1 MSSLKETVLLIDGHS
16 LAFRAFYALPELTAP
31 DGTPTNMLHGFLSM
45 LLKTQSTWNPDA
57 TIIVFDAPTETFR
70 HVIYPDYKKGRK
82 PTPEAYKTQI
92 PILQELLKLMGYPLV
107 IRDGVEADDVIA
119 SIACR
124 AASEGDAALILS
136 SDKDLF
142 QVLREGVRFVRPI
155 KGISAF
161 QTYDET
167 SFHDEYGFAPSSM
180 PDYLA
185 LLGDSI
191 DNVPGVPGIGEKNG
205 RRLISEYETL
215 ENLYEHLE
223 SLKPAVR
230 TKLAENRER
239 AYSSRDLIRLRCG
252 LSVEKGDLSAENANP
267 SEAEKFCQRLG
278 LQKIVGQLRGKGAPA
293 AVEAIVEE
301 APVAFGPDEEASLE
315 ELLREDS
322 LAVVSN
328 CLSSREGEAKAV
340 LVSSRDG
347 RTWRGEALPPILAE
361 WTPGRFIVTD
371 DYKNILS
378 HFGGTLRAPDDVFD
392 LKTAHYLL
400 HPDLASHE
408 YHAVVSSADLPAS
421 AGGAPWAL
429 LDRLSAGL
437 DGYMGLSDVMKRI
450 DLPLLP
456 VLVDMERY
464 GIRADKEGLI
474 LLGNELEERIASIE
488 KAVRAYAGTEINLN
502 SPKQVA
508 TLLFE
513 TLSLPPLKETKTGL
527 STDVHVLEELA
538 AMTTIDATV
547 PKLLLEHREVT
558 KLLTGFVVPLRCA
571 AESGEGIIHGIFEA
585 ATTGTGRLSS
595 REPNLQNLPA
605 YGQWAAKL
613 KTRLIPHENGRIFV
627 SADYSQIELRVLA
640 HLSGEERLKEAFA
653 AGRDIHTETASLIW
667 NMLPEMVSP
676 ELRRMAKMVNF
687 GILYGMS
694 AFGLASRLGISR
706 PEASKIIER
715 YFSALPRV
723 QGYIEE
729 SVEEAGRRG
738 YTRTY
743 AGRIRPLAEV
753 PAGSRDKGTIKRIAV
768 NSPIQG
774 TAADIARTA
783 MIRFGERF
791 PADGD
796 IRLVLQVHDSLV
808 CECPETNRDLVMSE
822 LVRIM
827 EDAAILSVPLRA
839 EPKSGDTFAAV

>member
-70 HVIYPDYKKGRK
+70 HEIYPDYKKGRK
-82 PTPEAYKTQI
+82 PTPEAYKTQV
-92 PILQELLKLMGYPLV
+92 PLLQELLKMMGFPLV
-107 IRDGVEADDVIA
+107 IRAGVEADDVIA

-124 AASEGDAALILS
+124 SASEGDTALILS

-142 QVLREGVRFVRPI
+142 QVLREGIRFVRPI
-155 KGISAF
+155 KGISSF
-161 QTYDET
+161 QTYDEK
-167 SFHDEYGFAPSSM
+167 SFHEEYGFAPSSM

-191 DNVPGVPGIGEKNG
+191 DNVPGVPGIGEKTG
-205 RRLISEYETL
+205 RQLISEYETL
-215 ENLYEHLE
+215 DNLYDHLE

-230 TKLAENRER
+230 TKLGGNRER
-239 AYSSRDLIRLRCG
+239 AYASRDLIRLRCG
-252 LSVEKGDLSAENANP
+252 LSVEEADLSAEAANLP
-267 SEAEKFCQRLG
+267 EAEKLCRRLG
-278 LQKIVGQLRGKGAPA
+278 LQKIVGQLRGKSIPEA
-293 AVEAIVEE
+293 AENTVEE
-301 APVAFGPDEEASLE
+301 IEVFLGPDEDASLE
-315 ELLREDS
+315 DLLREDS
-322 LAVVSN
+322 LAIVSN
-328 CLSSREGEAKAV
+328 CLSSREGEAKTA

-347 RTWRGEALPPILAE
+347 RTWRGATLPEILAE
-361 WTPGRFIVTD
+361 WMPGRFIVTD
-371 DYKNILS
+371 DYKHILS
-378 HFGGTLRAPDDVFD
+378 HFGDTSRVPSEAFD

-400 HPDLASHE
+400 HPDMSAHDYQAL
-408 YHAVVSSADLPAS
+408 VSSANLPAS
-421 AGGAPWAL
+421 AGGTPWVL
-429 LDRLSAGL
+429 RDRFSSGI
-437 DGYMGLSDVMKRI
+437 DGYRGLSDVMKRI
-450 DLPLLP
+450 DIPLLP

-464 GIRADKEGLI
+464 GIRAEKNGLDV
-474 LLGNELEERIASIE
+474 LGNELEERIASIE
-488 KAVRAYAGTEINLN
+488 KAVRAYAGTAINLN

-558 KLLTGFVVPLRCA
+558 KLLSGFVVPLRSA
-571 AESGEGIIHGIFEA
+571 SESGQGIIHGIFEA

-605 YGQWAAKL
+605 YGPWAAKL
-613 KTRLIPHENGRIFV
+613 KACLIPHEKGRTFV

-738 YTRTY
+738 YTRTF

-774 TAADIARTA
+774 TAADRARTA

-791 PADGD
+791 PADGE
-796 IRLVLQVHDSLV
+796 IRLVLQIHDSLV
-808 CECPETNRDLVMSE
+808 CECPEESTDTVMSE

-827 EDAAILSVPLRA
+827 ENSAALSIPLRA
-839 EPKSGDTFAAV
+839 EPKSGGSFAFV

>member
-1 MSSLKETVLLIDGHS
+1 M
-16 LAFRAFYALPELTAP
+16 
-31 DGTPTNMLHGFLSM
+31 
-45 LLKTQSTWNPDA
+45 
-57 TIIVFDAPTETFR
+57 
-70 HVIYPDYKKGRK
+70 
-82 PTPEAYKTQI
+82 
-92 PILQELLKLMGYPLV
+92 
-107 IRDGVEADDVIA
+107 
-119 SIACR
+119 
-124 AASEGDAALILS
+124 
-136 SDKDLF
+136 
-142 QVLREGVRFVRPI
+142 
-155 KGISAF
+155 
-161 QTYDET
+161 
-167 SFHDEYGFAPSSM
+167 
-180 PDYLA
+180 
-185 LLGDSI
+185 
-191 DNVPGVPGIGEKNG
+191 
-205 RRLISEYETL
+205 
-215 ENLYEHLE
+215 
-223 SLKPAVR
+223 
-230 TKLAENRER
+230 
-239 AYSSRDLIRLRCG
+239 
-252 LSVEKGDLSAENANP
+252 
-267 SEAEKFCQRLG
+267 
-278 LQKIVGQLRGKGAPA
+278 
-293 AVEAIVEE
+293 
-301 APVAFGPDEEASLE
+301 
-315 ELLREDS
+315 
-322 LAVVSN
+322 
-328 CLSSREGEAKAV
+328 
-340 LVSSRDG
+340 
-347 RTWRGEALPPILAE
+347 
-361 WTPGRFIVTD
+361 TD
-371 DYKNILS
+371 DYKHILS
-378 HFGGTLRAPDDVFD
+378 HFGDTSRVPSEAFD

-400 HPDLASHE
+400 HPDMSAHDYQAL
-408 YHAVVSSADLPAS
+408 VSSANLPAS
-421 AGGAPWAL
+421 AGGTPWVL
-429 LDRLSAGL
+429 RDRFSSGI
-437 DGYMGLSDVMKRI
+437 DGYRGLSDVMKRI
-450 DLPLLP
+450 DIPLLP

-464 GIRADKEGLI
+464 GIRAEKNGLDV
-474 LLGNELEERIASIE
+474 LGNELEERIASIE
-488 KAVRAYAGTEINLN
+488 KAVYAYAGTAINLN

-558 KLLTGFVVPLRCA
+558 KLLSGFVVPLRSA
-571 AESGEGIIHGIFEA
+571 SESGQGIIHGIFEA

-605 YGQWAAKL
+605 YGPWAAKL
-613 KTRLIPHENGRIFV
+613 KACLIPHEKGRTFV

-738 YTRTY
+738 YTRTF

-791 PADGD
+791 PADGE
-796 IRLVLQVHDSLV
+796 IRLVLQIHDSLV
-808 CECPETNRDLVMSE
+808 CECPEESTDTVMSE

-827 EDAAILSVPLRA
+827 ENSAALSIPLRA
-839 EPKSGDTFAAV
+839 EPKSGGSFAFV